1 MFVTNLREMK
11 SFLFLLLMGIVSGS
25 IAQVKISGKV
35 TDQKGRPLPAV
46 SIALKD
52 SYDGATSD
60 SAGNFSF
67 TTTEK
72 GEHVLEAS
80 ITGYSSYSK
89 NMIIEDREIT
99 ADISIKELITE
110 LKAVV
115 ISAGSFEASDKKKGT
130 VLTSLDIVTTASA
143 EGDITGALKT
153 LPGTQQVG
161 ETGGLFVRGGSA
173 SEAKIYID
181 GNLVNNFFYSSLPGI
196 ASRGRFNP
204 FLFKG
209 TIFSSGG
216 YSALYGQALSSAL
229 ILESNDL
236 PEKTAASIG
245 IGVVGANAGIN
256 KLAKNKRSSWGV
268 SYGFTHLGLAFA
280 VIKQKQDYFK
290 TPVFHEGD
298 VNFRIKTKKGMIKY
312 YGYLSSGDL
321 GYTVNDI
328 DSTSLKNA
336 IGLSNLNTYQNLN
349 WRENIGKGWKSII
362 GLSYSTDKQN
372 LENELQNAD
381 GDKQVFTNPSGYAF
395 KNFYLDTKSYYAQA
409 RVLLE
414 KKLAGLN
421 ILRFGSDYFYSNEKG
436 TYTLYDGSKYDS
448 KTKDKLYAA
457 FAETDFYLSNNLAMK
472 LGTRLEHSEL
482 MGRWN
487 IAPRASLAYKFKNNG
502 QASFAYG
509 IFYQNPETK
518 YQPATADIGYAKATH
533 YILQY
538 QKISSLRTFRTE
550 IFYKDYDHLY
560 KTGTDNFGRE
570 VATSNK
576 GFGYAKGIELF
587 WRDKK
592 TIKNMDYW
600 VSYSFLDTKRD
611 YLNFPFEMEPN
622 FVAKHTASFVL
633 KKFVTAWKMNVNA
646 SYNFATG
653 RPFYQLKYDNIQDK
667 YILADAGRTINYN
680 NLGFSLNYLPSIGK
694 KDSNKF
700 TVWVLSISNL
710 LGQKQVFNYNY
721 GAINNRK
728 EAIGPTSKRFLYIGC
743 FISFGIDNTENA
755 INNNL

>member
-1 MFVTNLREMK
+1 MK
-11 SFLFLLLMGIVSGS
+11 RFSFLLLMGISAS
-25 IAQVKISGKV
+25 SMAQVKISGKV
-35 TDQKGRPLPAV
+35 MDLKGKPLPAV
-46 SIALKD
+46 SIAIRD

-60 SAGNFSF
+60 SLGNFSF

-72 GEHVLEAS
+72 GNQLLEAS
-80 ITGYSSYSK
+80 FTGYSSYSK
-89 NMIIEDREIT
+89 NITIEDKDILLDIAIRE
-99 ADISIKELITE
+99 LVTE

-209 TIFSSGG
+209 TIFSTGG

-236 PEKTAASIG
+236 PERTQATLGISVIG
-245 IGVVGANAGIN
+245 INAGIN
-256 KLAKNKRSSWGV
+256 KLAKDKKSSWGL
-268 SYGFTHLGLAFA
+268 SYSFAHLGPAFA
-280 VIKQKQDYFK
+280 LIKQQQDYFQK
-290 TPVFHEGD
+290 PVFHEGD
-298 VNFRIKTKKGMIKY
+298 GNFRIKTKKGMLKY
-312 YGYLSSGDL
+312 YGYWSASKL

-328 DSTSLKNA
+328 DSVSLKNA
-336 IGLSNLNTYQNLN
+336 LSLKNLNTYQNLN

-362 GLSYSTDKQN
+362 GLSFSTDKQDIV
-372 LENELQNAD
+372 NELRDAD
-381 GDKQVFTNPSGYAF
+381 GNKQVFTNPSGYAF
-395 KNFYLDTKSYYAQA
+395 KNYDLETKSYYWQA
-409 RVLLE
+409 RMVME
-414 KKLAGLN
+414 KKLPGLN
-421 ILRFGSDYFYSNEKG
+421 VLRFGGDYFYSNEQSD
-436 TYTLYDGSKYDS
+436 YTLYDGSTYGG
-448 KTKDKLYAA
+448 TIKDNLYAA
-457 FAETDFYLSNNLAMK
+457 FAETDVYLSNNLAMK
-472 LGTRLEHSEL
+472 LGSRLEHSQL
-482 MGRWN
+482 MDKWN

-509 IFYQNPETK
+509 IFYQNPETR
-518 YQPATADIGYAKATH
+518 YQPAVKDIGYAKASH

-538 QKISSLRTFRTE
+538 QKISNVKTFRAE
-550 IFYKDYDHLY
+550 IFYKDYDHLF
-560 KTGTDNFGRE
+560 KTGADNFGRE

-576 GFGYAKGIELF
+576 GFGYAKGVEFF

-600 VSYSFLDTKRD
+600 VSYSYLDTKRD

-622 FVAKHTASFVL
+622 FVAKHTSSLVM
-633 KKFVTAWKMNVNA
+633 KKFITKLKMNVNA

-653 RPFYQLKYDNIQDK
+653 RPYYQLKYDNNQGK
-667 YILADAGRTINYN
+667 YIVADAGRTINYN
-680 NLGFSLNYLPSIGK
+680 SLGFSLNYLPFIGK
-694 KDSNKF
+694 KDPKSY

-710 LGQKQVFNYNY
+710 LRQKQVFNYNY

-728 EAIGPTSKRFLYIGC
+728 EPIGPTSRSFVFVGC
-743 FISFGIDNTENA
+743 FISFGIDNSENV